1 MKRVEVDVAV
11 IGAGSAGMTAYRA
24 ALAYTQKVVVIESG
38 PYGTTCARVG
48 CMPSKLLIA
57 AAEAAHAVAR
67 APLFGVA
74 ASGCHVD
81 GRAVMR
87 RVREERDRFA
97 GFVVDSVETW
107 PQEHRLRGPAR
118 FVAPHLLRVG
128 EEIEVEAG
136 RIVIATGSSPVVPPG
151 WRETLGDRLV
161 VSDDVFYWDDLPRS
175 VAVAGAGV
183 IGLELAQ
190 ALSRLGVRVRLF
202 GRNGSVGPLSDPAVV
217 AVARSIFTSDMPFS
231 AYAEH
236 LQPTLQDGQVKM
248 AFSEQGVLREESFE
262 RLLVAVGRRA
272 NLHDLDLQH
281 AGLGLEEFGV
291 PKSDPNTGQIDGSH
305 VFMAGDASANM
316 PLLHEATDEGVIA
329 GANAGRYPHV
339 QSRLR
344 RAPLGI
350 VFTDPQMAIVGGG
363 HAALTKRGTRF
374 ETGEASFEDQGRSRV
389 MAENRGLVRVYGEPG
404 SGRFLGAEMVG
415 PAAEHI
421 GHLLAW
427 ALQQQQTVQQ
437 MVDSPFYHPTVEE
450 GLRSA
455 LRQLARKLKPV
466 ALDLE
471 KCRDCTP
478 GT

>member
-1 MKRVEVDVAV
+1 MKRLAVDVAV
-11 IGAGSAGMTAYRA
+11 IGAGSAGMAAYRA

-57 AAEAAHAVAR
+57 AAEAAHSVAR

-97 GFVVDSVETW
+97 GFVVDSVEAW
-107 PQEHRLRGPAR
+107 PAEHRLRGAAR

-128 EEIEVEAG
+128 EDVEVEAS

-151 WRETLGDRLV
+151 WRESLGDRLI
-161 VSDDVFYWDDLPRS
+161 VSDDVFSWDDLPRS

-190 ALSRLGVRVRLF
+190 AMARLGVRVRLF
-202 GRNGSVGPLSDPAVV
+202 GRNGGVGPLSDPAVLE
-217 AVARSIFTSDMPFS
+217 VARAFFTGDFPFS

-236 LQPTLQDGQVKM
+236 LQPTLQDGQVRM
-248 AFSEQGVLREESFE
+248 TFSEQGVEREESFDC
-262 RLLVAVGRRA
+262 LLVAVGRRT

-281 AGLGLEEFGV
+281 AGLGLKEFGV
-291 PKSDPNTGQIDGSH
+291 PKSDPNTGQVDGSH
-305 VFMAGDASANM
+305 IFIAGDASANM
-316 PLLHEATDEGVIA
+316 PLLHEAADEGVIA

-363 HAALTKRGTRF
+363 HAALTARGDRF

-427 ALQQQQTVQQ
+427 ALQQRQTVQQ

-450 GLRSA
+450 GLRTA
-455 LRQLARKLKPV
+455 LRRLARKIKPV
-466 ALDLE
+466 ELDME
-471 KCRDCTP
+471 NCRDCTP